1 MSTRRPAQ
9 RLPFGAVP
17 ELLIPFLQVP
27 LISRVSGVQVQI
39 HRRMS
44 GAERLRLACEM
55 SDAVRALALTRLRT
69 AHPTWSERQ
78 LALELARA
86 ALAPRALPPS
96 LR

>member
-1 MSTRRPAQ
+1 MTDTSSSAQ
-9 RLPFGAVP
+9 A
-17 ELLIPFLQVP
+17 IQVD
-27 LISRVSGVQVQI
+27 I

-44 GAERLRLACEM
+44 GVERLRLACEM

-69 AHPTWSERQ
+69 AHPSWSERQ